1 MLVLFPFAFVSS
13 SSFDP
18 SLSLSL
24 FYLFRSENSTMIREH
39 EEKWRFQIFSKRW
52 REGGRDLNIDR
63 NREEAL
69 IARLDRNRISKGVE
83 NARVY
88 VKRRSQGGSF
98 ESN

>member
-69 IARLDRNRISKGVE
+69 IARLDRNHISKGVE

-88 VKRRSQGGSF
+88 VERRSQEGSF
-98 ESN
+98 ESS